1 MIASFQC
8 PVTCALM
15 VAPVASADG
24 HVYGRIGIQGWFDRG
39 FSTSPLTN
47 VALPHL
53 GLLPLPAFKSA
64 IAEFIDWK
72 KASEEEKN
80 DDNIEEAL
88 LRSRVDQLEKEKLKL
103 DKERAGIAITQREMA
118 HEYKELATLRMKV
131 QQEESELA
139 RKRKLVDRE
148 SEDLQWR
155 KIRLG
160 AEIAALDKEKG
171 RLQERVSFLKTR
183 ANDVRETSR
192 NTRLQRMCDSFLDG
206 AEGDELVTAAAV
218 SESEGDDARSSED
231 AAGKRRRVMKRVII
245 R

>member
-1 MIASFQC
+1 M
-8 PVTCALM
+8 
-15 VAPVASADG
+15 
-24 HVYGRIGIQGWFDRG
+24 FDRG

-47 VALPHL
+47 DALPHL

-72 KASEEEKN
+72 KASDEEKN
-80 DDNIEEAL
+80 DDKIEKAL
-88 LRSRVDQLEKEKLKL
+88 LRSRVDQLEKEKLDL

-139 RKRKLVDRE
+139 RKR
-148 SEDLQWR
+148 EDLQWR

-160 AEIAALDKEKG
+160 AEIAALEKEKE

-183 ANDVRETSR
+183 ANEIRETSR
-192 NTRLQRMCDSFLDG
+192 NTLLQRMCDSFLDG

-231 AAGKRRRVMKRVII
+231 AAGKRRKVMRRVVLR
-245 R
+245 